1 MFDNDDVTS
10 LNNAL
15 NQCKNAIDHK
25 RVDELINDISNPS
38 VWKSQSQSKLNDA
51 LTKLCNYRYKEL
63 EDKIDSYFSIVSY
76 IAEYQEMEKENKR
89 LKSQL
94 KELYTRLYYDETYTE
109 LITQSDG
116 TLKEEERTRRVID
129 STVDHQIK
137 ISHQKIAENKIKMA
151 ELIIKIENS
160 I

>member
-1 MFDNDDVTS
+1 MFDNVDVSS

-116 TLKEEERTRRVID
+116 KLKEEERTRRVID

>member
-1 MFDNDDVTS
+1 MFDNVDVSS

-51 LTKLCNYRYKEL
+51 LTKLCNYRYKKL

>member
-1 MFDNDDVTS
+1 MFDNVDVSS

-15 NQCKNAIDHK
+15 NQCKNTIDHK

>member
-1 MFDNDDVTS
+1 MFDNVDVSS

-116 TLKEEERTRRVID
+116 TLKEEERTRRAID

>member
-1 MFDNDDVTS
+1 MFDNVDVS
-10 LNNAL
+10 NLNNAL

>member
-1 MFDNDDVTS
+1 MFDNVDVSS

-15 NQCKNAIDHK
+15 NQCQNAIDHK

>member
-1 MFDNDDVTS
+1 MFDNVDVSS

-51 LTKLCNYRYKEL
+51 LTTLCNYRSKEL

>member
-1 MFDNDDVTS
+1 MFDNVDVSS

>member
-1 MFDNDDVTS
+1 MFDNVDVSS
-10 LNNAL
+10 LSNAL

>member
-1 MFDNDDVTS
+1 MFDNVDVSS

-51 LTKLCNYRYKEL
+51 LTKLCNYRYKKL

-116 TLKEEERTRRVID
+116 TLKEEERTRRAID

>member
-1 MFDNDDVTS
+1 M
-10 LNNAL
+10 
-15 NQCKNAIDHK
+15 
-25 RVDELINDISNPS
+25 
-38 VWKSQSQSKLNDA
+38 
-51 LTKLCNYRYKEL
+51 
-63 EDKIDSYFSIVSY
+63 
-76 IAEYQEMEKENKR
+76 
-89 LKSQL
+89 
-94 KELYTRLYYDETYTE
+94 YTRLYYDETYTE